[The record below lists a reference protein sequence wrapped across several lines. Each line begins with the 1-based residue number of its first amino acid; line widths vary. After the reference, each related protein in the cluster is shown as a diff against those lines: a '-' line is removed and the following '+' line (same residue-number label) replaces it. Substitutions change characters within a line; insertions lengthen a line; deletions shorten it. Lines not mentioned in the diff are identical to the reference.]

1 MAEALVKVGTVAH
14 YFGKIGVAVVE
25 VTAPLKVG
33 DRITVRGLK
42 TSLDQTVESMEV
54 NHKSVTTAK
63 KGDSIGLKVNGYVR
77 EGDAVYILAVQ

>member
-14 YFGKIGVAVVE
+14 YFGKIGVAVIE
-25 VTAPLKVG
+25 VTAPIKVG
-33 DRITVRGLK
+33 DKISVRGMK

-54 NHKSVTTAK
+54 NHKRVTSAK

-77 EGDAVYILAVQ
+77 EGDVVYILASQ

>member
-54 NHKSVTTAK
+54 DHKSVTTAK

>member
-33 DRITVRGLK
+33 DRIMVRGLK

-63 KGDSIGLKVNGYVR
+63 KGDSIGLKVNDYVR

>member
-54 NHKSVTTAK
+54 DHKRVTTAK